1 MLSSASS
8 NSDYL
13 SLKKLAEKY
22 EIPSKEMKGLNTQ
35 QSAHTQ
41 SQSQSQSHSGAQ
53 GFNQRKGIL
62 TQSVSA
68 DSLATTGSPQS
79 LGVKNRGMLS
89 CEDMDVRKR
98 ASTPNSTGATSSSSS
113 SSSSSP
119 PLLLPLP
126 RNSITVSG
134 SNSAWPSGV
143 SNTTTNTNT
152 NMNMNVNMSTEGYNK
167 GDGLTAN
174 ISAMGSAYKPGNS
187 ATMQSSHL
195 NMGQSN
201 TNSGRSSDASISGA
215 ALNLNLLPP
224 THYTHMDEDF
234 RIGQVLGPGTERQLF
249 GYDVDFT
256 GHNIESSPGKMKSLG
271 QGLGLG
277 SGLGQGSGLGSGL
290 GQGSGQGLGQGL
302 GSGAG
307 QGLGQGSGAGLGLL
321 SGTRSSIVTTASAG
335 GTSSS
340 DMDDDLDS
348 DDEADLAI
356 QDITAKYQDSV
367 SRYRIPPSL
376 PPFLVLMYFS
386 FSGIAVPMG
395 Y

>member
-1 MLSSASS
+1 
-8 NSDYL
+8 
-13 SLKKLAEKY
+13 
-22 EIPSKEMKGLNTQ
+22 MKGLNMQ
-35 QSAHTQ
+35 QSTHTQ
-41 SQSQSQSHSGAQ
+41 SQSQSHSSAL

-79 LGVKNRGMLS
+79 LALKGRGMLS
-89 CEDMDVRKR
+89 SEDVDVRKR
-98 ASTPNSTGATSSSSS
+98 ASTPINTGATSS

-134 SNSAWPSGV
+134 SAWPSSV
-143 SNTTTNTNT
+143 SNTTTNTNVNT
-152 NMNMNVNMSTEGYNK
+152 NMNMNMSTEGYNK
-167 GDGLTAN
+167 GDGLVAN
-174 ISAMGSAYKPGNS
+174 TNVSSMGSACKPGNS
-187 ATMQSSHL
+187 ATMQPSHL
-195 NMGQSN
+195 NMIQSN

-224 THYTHMDEDF
+224 MHYTNMDEDP
-234 RIGQVLGPGTERQLF
+234 RIGQVLGPCTERQLF

-277 SGLGQGSGLGSGL
+277 SGLGQGSGLGSG
-290 GQGSGQGLGQGL
+290 
-302 GSGAG
+302 AG
-307 QGLGQGSGAGLGLL
+307 QGLGQGSGAGFGLL

-348 DDEADLAI
+348 DDEADSAI

-367 SRYRIPPSL
+367 SRYRFPS
-376 PPFLVLMYFS
+376 FLRSFFHSFYYSSSLTVLMSLWGTSCMYIFL
-386 FSGIAVPMG
+386 
-395 Y
+395 